1 MKINPGFEISTNR
14 QKNCSAV
21 FVCCSAAFFFAAVQ
35 FCVCAGAQVA
45 QHRVVLGG
53 LGAVFVG
60 LRFELGGL
68 GVVLGASWLYEG
80 GLGAVLGG
88 LEVVLGGLWGCI
100 EQPRGCIGRH
110 QGCIGRPRRDNE
122 RVRGC
127 IGRRVFTCACRV
139 QWLFFEMSLGVYF
152 HHGLVFSWWRPA
164 ARNSKHQNPARHREL
179 AAHSCDDVRIQTV
192 PFGAELCLCARHFV
206 CTQNIVG
213 FVDHL
218 RRLCYQRE
226 FTNTIGEAS
235 SDMHFLH
242 A

>member
-1 MKINPGFEISTNR
+1 MKINPGFEISPNR
-14 QKNCSAV
+14 HKNCSAV
-21 FVCCSAAFFFAAVQ
+21 FVFCSAVFFCGSAVL
-35 FCVCAGAQVA
+35 CLCMRTGRTAQGCIG
-45 QHRVVLGG
+45 RSGG
-53 LGAVFVG
+53 LYLSASG
-60 LRFELGGL
+60 LYWVASGL
-68 GVVLGASWLYEG
+68 YWGPHGCMRAAS
-80 GLGAVLGG
+80 GAVLGG

-110 QGCIGRPRRDNE
+110 QGCIGRPRRCIE